1 MQVVGEFVPDVK
13 KVFLTTCHDGAA
25 NMVKASQLMKVE
37 NFQHCTAH
45 AMHLL
50 LTSDSINQVEEI
62 GSVLRK
68 CRNIVS
74 CLHFKSVVME
84 EELAQTEDW
93 VVIDKLK
100 KLISDVSELLEVDDQ
115 YRLEEDAADS
125 AAETDTHSHVTM
137 KSSCPTRWNSCLSM
151 IQSILDMK
159 REVMNSLKRIGKVD
173 MCLHTDEIELL
184 EELGISE
191 AISVIHWVS

>member
-1 MQVVGEFVPDVK
+1 VTVHAQVKEMLSNTNALCLMFDGWTDRHRGKPYLGIRATFIKDWSYFVATLGCHVLPVHSGREIANHVMQVVGEFVSDVK

-84 EELAQTEDW
+84 EELAQTED
-93 VVIDKLK
+93 
-100 KLISDVSELLEVDDQ
+100 
-115 YRLEEDAADS
+115 
-125 AAETDTHSHVTM
+125 
-137 KSSCPTRWNSCLSM
+137 
-151 IQSILDMK
+151 
-159 REVMNSLKRIGKVD
+159 
-173 MCLHTDEIELL
+173 
-184 EELGISE
+184 
-191 AISVIHWVS
+191 